1 MVTSMQRIYTILFL
15 IIISFKITAQVS
27 QIEIPRIN
35 LMPSEPSP
43 FNMRDWKNVA
53 KKYDAFVFDENK
65 SGTHLPLI
73 AHSVGSINYPTL
85 PLFKL
90 HTYVGTNSPNGN
102 EAINTMPAIVGSSL
116 VGIDNRNKN
125 GKDYVAMTQ
134 HFYNKANQENIY
146 LNSVGGNS
154 GSDWWYDVM
163 PNVYFYQLYD
173 LYPGYRGEASLQFL
187 SIANQFLSATKAMGG
202 SGTPWKIPNM
212 NYRAWNFKT
221 MQGNTTSVP
230 EPESAGSFAWLM
242 YHAYKETKNKEFLK
256 GAEWTMEYL
265 NQLTS
270 NPSYELQ
277 LPYGIYTAAKMNA
290 EIGTNYNIEKM
301 VNWSFNRGPLRG
313 WGTIVGK
320 WGGFDVSGLVGEA
333 NDGGNDYA
341 FQLNGVQQAA
351 ALVPMLRYD
360 KRFANAIGKW
370 VLNLANATR
379 LYYPGFLP
387 ASMQDANTWT
397 SQYDPESVMGYEAL
411 REKQQ
416 NLSPFST
423 GDAVKGGWAKTNIS
437 LYSTSSIGYLA
448 CLIEK
453 TSDEKILQ
461 LNLTATDFFNDASYP
476 TFLYYNPYPTDKSV
490 PLNVGNN
497 IVDIYESMQEVFTH
511 DDVNNVV
518 NITIPSK
525 QSIII
530 SIVPSSAIITFEKN
544 KTLADG
550 IVIDY
555 MQTKVGYNHDPRIK
569 SLAPFRETVEIN
581 DTTKVFCT
589 AMDLDSPNLEYK
601 WSSNN
606 GTIIGTGSDV
616 IFKADGNIG
625 TSTIKVIVKDN
636 EGNVDSN
643 VINIDVVNKINK
655 APVLNSLSGDKKY
668 IATSEVL
675 QINCDA
681 IDDEAITYEWTS
693 SGGQITGEGDK
704 VTFISGV
711 EGVFSV
717 TVKVQDTGGLTS
729 TRSISILVYNFQES
743 MGTTIADYP
752 FSGNANDV
760 SGNDLNGTPKGAIL
774 TADRNNKS
782 NSAYYFNGDT
792 QHIAIGNDDKLNF
805 DKECTINFWFKL
817 NGLPTKELFLISH
830 GSWQNRYKVSITP
843 EKHIR
848 WTINTD
854 MGIKDLDSDIIVNAD
869 STYNCIVTFDGDLMC
884 IYING
889 VLNSYSLH
897 KGLLKKTNLNLLIG
911 QMLPNDAEYNFKGVI
926 DDIKIFNK
934 SYIPVEV
941 QNLFNGT
948 SATKD
953 EYYTQFTISPNPTSG
968 ILNISIQDNISGD
981 GILEFYDNAGRL
993 KKTIKIYDKN
1003 TIVDISE
1010 FNSGMYFI
1018 KIKDKKKVIGTTF
1031 LKL

>member
-1 MVTSMQRIYTILFL
+1 MFR
-15 IIISFKITAQVS
+15 ISFILYISILTVQSVAQVT

-35 LMPSEPSP
+35 SMPAEPSP
-43 FNMRDWKNVA
+43 FNMRDWRAVA

-65 SGTHLPLI
+65 TGTYLPLI
-73 AHSVGSINYPTL
+73 SHSTGSVNYPTL

-102 EAINTMPAIVGSSL
+102 EAINTMPAIVGSTL
-116 VGIDNRNKN
+116 VGIDNTNKF
-125 GKDYVAMTQ
+125 GKDYVTMTQ
-134 HFYNKANQENIY
+134 HFYNKANGENIY
-146 LNSVGGNS
+146 LNSVGSNS

-173 LYPGYRGEASLQFL
+173 LYPGYRGEASLQFI
-187 SIANQFLSATKAMGG
+187 SIANQFLAATKAMGG
-202 SGTPWKIPNM
+202 SGTPWKIPYM

-221 MQGNTTSVP
+221 MQGNTSSVP
-230 EPESAGSFAWLM
+230 EPESAGTFSWLM
-242 YHAYKETKNKEFLK
+242 YHAYKETNNKEYLK
-256 GAEWTMEYL
+256 GAEWSMEYL
-265 NQLTS
+265 NQLTT

-290 EIGTNYNIEKM
+290 EIGTRYDIEKM

-387 ASMQDANTWT
+387 STMQDANTWT

-423 GDAVKGGWAKTNIS
+423 GDALKGGWAKTNIS
-437 LYSTSSIGYLA
+437 LYSTSSIGYLG

-453 TSDEKILQ
+453 TNDEKILQ
-461 LNLTATDFFNDASYP
+461 LNLNVTDFFNDESFP
-476 TFLYYNPYPTDKSV
+476 TYLYYNPYSTAKTVLLD
-490 PLNVGNN
+490 VGSEF
-497 IVDIYESMQEVFTH
+497 VDIYESLQENFIH

-518 NITIPSK
+518 NITIPAK

-530 SIVPSSAIITFEKN
+530 TLTPPAASISYDKN
-544 KTLADG
+544 KM
-550 IVIDY
+550 IVNGVVVDY
-555 MQTKVGYNHDPRIK
+555 KQTKVAFTNNPRIK
-569 SLAPFRETVEIN
+569 SLTPYRNTIEIN

-589 AMDLDSPNLEYK
+589 AVDLDSPNLEYQ
-601 WSSNN
+601 WSAQN
-606 GTIIGTGSDV
+606 GTIIGNGSNV
-616 IFKADGNIG
+616 IFKADDNIG
-625 TSTIKVIVKDN
+625 TSTIKVIIKDN

-668 IATSEVL
+668 IAINEVL

-681 IDDEAITYEWTS
+681 IDDEAITYEWTNN
-693 SGGQITGEGDK
+693 GGQISGNGNN
-704 VTFISGV
+704 VTFTSNV

-717 TVKVQDTGGLTS
+717 NVKVQDTGGLS
-729 TRSISILVYNFQES
+729 SSRSISILVYNFEES
-743 MGTTIADYP
+743 IGSIVADYP
-752 FSGNANDV
+752 FSGNANDE
-760 SGNDLNGTPKGAIL
+760 SGNDLHGTPKGAIL

-782 NSAYYFNGDT
+782 NSAYYFNGGT
-792 QHIAIGNDDKLNF
+792 QHIVVDNDDKLNF
-805 DKECTINFWFKL
+805 EKECTIHFWFKL

-848 WTINTD
+848 WTINSD
-854 MGIKDLDSDIIVNAD
+854 IGIKDLDSDIIVNAD

-884 IYING
+884 IYVNG

-897 KGLLKKTNLNLLIG
+897 KGLLKKTSLNLLIG

-934 SYIPVEV
+934 SYTPIEV
-941 QNLFNGT
+941 QNLFSGT
-948 SATKD
+948 SSTNEDFYSEIK
-953 EYYTQFTISPNPTSG
+953 ISPNPTTGIFTLELKDEILMNG
-968 ILNISIQDNISGD
+968 ILKI
-981 GILEFYDNAGRL
+981 YDNAGSL
-993 KKTIKIYDKN
+993 KKSIKINNNK
-1003 TIVDISE
+1003 TTVDFRE
-1010 FNSGMYFI
+1010 FPSGMYF
-1018 KIKDKKKVIGTTF
+1018 V
-1031 LKL
+1031 KLTDSKRIISKTLFKL